1 MLIRISL
8 IIAILAGLAT
18 AALNFT
24 QVKEKINTTLAELS
38 DTHAK
43 LDKETTDH
51 NKAKKDLKMTQD
63 NLSKTKQ
70 DLASAQDAKD
80 AAEAKAT
87 AEEKKAT
94 AAVAKQTELQ
104 TQRDDLSNKLAQ
116 WNNLNI
122 PIETIKATLA
132 SLKDV
137 TEARDAFA
145 AENKLIAKK
154 AESLQEQLDAFLHP
168 DKEIAMPGLKGNVL
182 IADPRYEFVVLDVG
196 DDQGAK
202 SGGKLLV
209 ERQGKLIAKVQ
220 IKTVQKDRSIANV
233 LPGWKLDDI
242 MEGDKVAY

>member
-51 NKAKKDLKMTQD
+51 TKTKKDLKMTQD

-87 AEEKKAT
+87 DQEKKAT
-94 AAVAKQTELQ
+94 AAIAKQKDLQ
-104 TQRDDLSNKLAQ
+104 TERDGLSNELAQ
-116 WNNLNI
+116 WRGLNI
-122 PIETIKATLA
+122 PIDNIKATLA
-132 SLKDV
+132 SLKGV
-137 TEARDAFA
+137 TEARDALV
-145 AENKLIAKK
+145 AENKKILHSRD
-154 AESLQEQLDAFLHP
+154 SLQDQLDAILHP
-168 DKEIAMPGLKGNVL
+168 DKEVPMPGVKGSVL
-182 IADPRYEFVVLDVG
+182 VADPRYDFVVLDIG
-196 DDQGAK
+196 ANQGAK
-202 SGGKLLV
+202 PNGNLLVNRNGKLV
-209 ERQGKLIAKVQ
+209 AKVK
-220 IKTVQKDRSIANV
+220 IRTVQDGRSIANV
-233 LPGWKLDDI
+233 MPGWKLDEI
-242 MEGDKVAY
+242 MEGDQVIY